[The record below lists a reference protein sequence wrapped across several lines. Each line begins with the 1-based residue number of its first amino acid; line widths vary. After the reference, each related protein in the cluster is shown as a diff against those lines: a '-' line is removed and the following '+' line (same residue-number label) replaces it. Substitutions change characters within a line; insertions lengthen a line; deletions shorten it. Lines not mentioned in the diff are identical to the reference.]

1 MILHPELIPCPGD
14 TWAWD
19 YAAGD
24 AHDQESSCD
33 SSEMSQAHVSSE
45 RSEATTH
52 HLVRFFRQ
60 TGRTIVLDFGK
71 VVPCAMVEL

>member
-24 AHDQESSCD
+24 VHDQEVSCD

-45 RSEATTH
+45 RSEAITQ
-52 HLVRFFRQ
+52 HLVRFSRQ
-60 TGRTIVLDFGK
+60 KGGTIVLGFGK